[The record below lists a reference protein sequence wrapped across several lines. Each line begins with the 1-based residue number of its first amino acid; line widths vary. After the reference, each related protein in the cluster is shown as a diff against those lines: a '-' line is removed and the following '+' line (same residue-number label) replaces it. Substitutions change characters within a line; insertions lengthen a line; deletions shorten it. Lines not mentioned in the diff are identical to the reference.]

1 MKTLTTGLRALATA
15 ALPVVVLGSLL
26 AAPVSAAPAA
36 APDGQQQRRGAGDI
50 NMRVVTFNTSVDQ
63 SFASAMSDLRA
74 TFARRP
80 DVVALQEFWSPRRQ
94 QAVRDLYTDCADCVY
109 DMYLPVGDGRG
120 SVPIIYRSD
129 RFTLLGARSVPV
141 TEDTYV
147 GPRGAGPS
155 MQAGKYVNHVALFD
169 NVANRTVNV
178 LNNHLVAS
186 VQGPGGR
193 PNRRMGPRLKLY
205 RTHMNNLLTMINE
218 ITVGAVVVTG
228 DFNVNYRRDRVTRA
242 AIFPYRKLSS
252 VGLEANFGQLREPR
266 TGTHRL
272 RGGNDTRLI
281 DQVWATGG
289 EASFL
294 RAKWQRIMLG
304 LNSDHRPLLV
314 SYRLTA
320 GDETPPPPPEEG
332 AAAGSPRLTLLRE
345 EEPSAQ
351 RRRSL

>member
-1 MKTLTTGLRALATA
+1 MKTLTTGLRALLTA

-26 AAPVSAAPAA
+26 AAPGSAASTA
-36 APDGQQQRRGAGDI
+36 APEGQHERRGAGGI
-50 NMRVVTFNTSVDQ
+50 NMRVVTFNTAVDQ
-63 SFASAMSDLRA
+63 PFASAMEDLA
-74 TFARRP
+74 AVFARRP
-80 DVVALQEFWSPRRQ
+80 DVIALQEFWSPRRQ
-94 QAVRDLYTDCADCVY
+94 QAVRDVYTDCADCTY
-109 DMYLPVGDGRG
+109 DMYLPIGDGRG
-120 SVPIIYRSD
+120 AVPIIYRSD

-169 NVANRTVNV
+169 HVANHTINV

-186 VQGPGGR
+186 VQGDNGR
-193 PNRRMGPRLKLY
+193 PNRRMRPRLKLY

-228 DFNVNYRRDRVTRA
+228 DFNVNYRRDRVTQA
-242 AIFPYRKLSS
+242 GIFPYRKLTS
-252 VGLEANFGQLREPR
+252 VGLEASYAQLREPA

-272 RGGNDTRLI
+272 RGGNDSRLI

-294 RAKWQRIMLG
+294 RAKWQRIMMG

-320 GDETPPPPPEEG
+320 GDETPPPPPEEP
-332 AAAGSPRLTLLRE
+332 ATTPRGR
-345 EEPSAQ
+345 
-351 RRRSL
+351 